1 MPTSARSRHGEKII
15 VGVNEYVIEEQ
26 PPKILYI
33 DESIRE
39 AQTAKLRKLRSGRSN
54 ETVGPRSD
62 GPLPGC
68 GTGTAMADN
77 GISAQ
82 NTMPFILDCVR
93 AYATVGEI
101 AGALKN
107 VMGEYR
113 EAGIV

>member
-1 MPTSARSRHGEKII
+1 
-15 VGVNEYVIEEQ
+15 
-26 PPKILYI
+26 
-33 DESIRE
+33 

-54 ETVGPRSD
+54 ETVDRA
-62 GPLPGC
+62 L
-68 GTGTAMADN
+68 TALCRVAEQEPQMADN

-113 EAGIV
+113 EASTV